1 MKNKID
7 KAKIQK
13 AIKDILEAIGENPE
27 REGLIENRSRAFL
40 YDS

>member
-13 AIKDILEAIGENPE
+13 AIKDILEAIGENSE
-27 REGLIENRSRAFL
+27 REGLIEKL
-40 YDS
+40 QKE